1 MAQLFTGGKL
11 RVPQSG
17 ENEPAARPRP
27 APKPVVAAAHEPP
40 KKEEPFVMELLS
52 GSHRD
57 TTKFDNRA
65 EGK

>member
-1 MAQLFTGGKL
+1 
-11 RVPQSG
+11 
-17 ENEPAARPRP
+17 
-27 APKPVVAAAHEPP
+27 VAAVAQAPP

-52 GSHRD
+52 GNKRD